1 MQLLGQMEQL
11 LGDDEV
17 TAAEYADLF
26 LLLVRSADLGHVPE
40 TQDAVMLTTAD
51 RMRLD
56 SPKVCFVMGVSEG
69 KFPKLA
75 GASGLLTHA
84 DRDLLVQA
92 GVQMPG
98 G

>member
-1 MQLLGQMEQL
+1 MCIR
-11 LGDDEV
+11 D
-17 TAAEYADLF
+17 
-26 LLLVRSADLGHVPE
+26 RPE

-51 RMRLD
+51 RMRL
-56 SPKVCFVMGVSEG
+56 SGPKVCFVVGAEEG

-84 DRDLLVQA
+84 DRDLLVQN

-98 G
+98 SYENRTLLEQMFFCLLYTSRCV